1 MSNFKNVW
9 YSSELFFGAI
19 FIGTF
24 IAISRSNWMVAWMGI
39 ELNIISFLGWICTT
53 GKSSLKVVSS
63 WGPHEGISYYS
74 SNIDPFAKYF
84 LAQSV
89 GTALFL
95 FCPLVWGSPY
105 LVSFRSFFLVFGIIL
120 KSGVAPFHQW
130 FPSVCSNVSWTV
142 NIILMFWQKI
152 APLYIIVG
160 ATFVF
165 EHFFILIAI
174 INLFFGRIGALGQT
188 QLRSLFAYS
197 SISHMGW
204 IMAMIFFSKVGF
216 FYYFLLYG
224 LMVVPTIN
232 IFQVIKVYSF
242 KDIQLMPNLFFSR
255 FLLMVFMVLGVAG
268 MPPFTGF
275 FIKAYRVYLILCSGY
290 FGLSLVFCLFAAIRL
305 SYYIHVIFIS
315 VLLRVLNRHD
325 SSNNSLYMLSGY
337 NWVNRRRSLLNIGL
351 VIVWAVVRLP
361 FIGMLTI

>member
-1 MSNFKNVW
+1 
-9 YSSELFFGAI
+9 
-19 FIGTF
+19 
-24 IAISRSNWMVAWMGI
+24 
-39 ELNIISFLGWICTT
+39 
-53 GKSSLKVVSS
+53 
-63 WGPHEGISYYS
+63 
-74 SNIDPFAKYF
+74 
-84 LAQSV
+84 
-89 GTALFL
+89 
-95 FCPLVWGSPY
+95 
-105 LVSFRSFFLVFGIIL
+105 
-120 KSGVAPFHQW
+120 
-130 FPSVCSNVSWTV
+130 
-142 NIILMFWQKI
+142 
-152 APLYIIVG
+152 
-160 ATFVF
+160 
-165 EHFFILIAI
+165 
-174 INLFFGRIGALGQT
+174 
-188 QLRSLFAYS
+188 
-197 SISHMGW
+197 
-204 IMAMIFFSKVGF
+204 MAMIFFSKVGF

-337 NWVNRRRSLLNIGL
+337 N
-351 VIVWAVVRLP
+351 
-361 FIGMLTI
+361 